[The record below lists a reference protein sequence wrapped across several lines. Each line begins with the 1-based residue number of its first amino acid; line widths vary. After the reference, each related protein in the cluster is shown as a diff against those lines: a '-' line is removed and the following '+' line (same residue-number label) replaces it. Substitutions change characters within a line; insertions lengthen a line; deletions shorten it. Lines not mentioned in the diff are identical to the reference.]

1 MSPTY
6 IALIILL
13 GVAVMA
19 GIGFA
24 VQDIENKKR
33 ERNLKLV
40 GLKTAIRRASHLFE
54 SFPPILITS
63 EIRALLVKYLEVRW
77 AAVVELEAT
86 ESNRQQR
93 AAFQALAVSVPE
105 AVSHPSGSLS
115 VFATQNEAARAL
127 GIIKEFAQ
135 FVAEIKNKGEINADV
150 AEALTKDAKRLYI
163 RVEVD
168 FDLMNAQET
177 EATQGPEVVIHQY
190 RNCFSKLQNL
200 NQNQTLDR
208 QLYEIRTHITNLAE
222 QIDQDN
228 EEKRIA
234 KEKEQ
239 DSGKKFNF

>member
-13 GVAVMA
+13 GVALMA

-54 SFPPILITS
+54 SFPPILLSS
-63 EIRALLVKYLEVRW
+63 EIRGLLCKYLEVRW
-77 AAVVELEAT
+77 NAVIELEDS
-86 ESNRQQR
+86 ESNRQQQ
-93 AAFQALAVSVPE
+93 AAFQALATTAPDTVN
-105 AVSHPSGSLS
+105 HPAGSLT
-115 VFATQNEAARAL
+115 VFSSQNEASRAL

-135 FVAEIKNKGEINADV
+135 FVAEIKNKGEINSDA
-150 AEALTKDAKRLYI
+150 AESLTKAAKRLYM
-163 RVEVD
+163 RVEVE
-168 FDLMNAQET
+168 FDLMNAIET
-177 EATQGPEVVIHQY
+177 EASQGPDVVIHQY
-190 RNCFSKLQNL
+190 RNCFSKLQKMNL
-200 NQNQTLDR
+200 NQELDR
-208 QLYEIRTHITNLAE
+208 QLYEIRTHMTQLAE

-234 KEKEQ
+234 KEKEK